1 MARGKLDTGRA
12 EWRGL
17 DDQNTPR
24 PGRRKADEP
33 SRKKPG
39 RAACRMNYHARVL
52 VLQNDV
58 KEWRGASVAEALTRT
73 IDGHT
78 R

>member
-1 MARGKLDTGRA
+1 
-12 EWRGL
+12 
-17 DDQNTPR
+17 
-24 PGRRKADEP
+24 
-33 SRKKPG
+33 
-39 RAACRMNYHARVL
+39 MNYDARVL

-58 KEWRGASVAEALTRT
+58 KEWRGASVAEALTRA